1 MDELRV
7 KANNY
12 TEENVINVLKEA
24 FAKVYADGYRD
35 GYRDCKENVSVNLH
49 FCNTEFVDLGLPS
62 GTLWSSDYE
71 KDEGELMY
79 VPYELTADKSIPTKE
94 QWKELKK
101 CAKWEFIGEEDKL
114 TAVKCTGPNG
124 NTLLFS
130 ITGLMS
136 FAKITRSGRVFFWVR
151 SAIEKNCA
159 VHMWTYNNELHEDT
173 DKQNSNLKL
182 PLRLVQAK

>member
-1 MDELRV
+1 MIELKE
-7 KANNY
+7 KAGIY
-12 TEENVINVLKEA
+12 AEENVINVLKEA

-35 GYRDCKENVSVNLH
+35 GYRDSKENVSVNLH
-49 FCNTEFVDLGLPS
+49 FCNIEYVDLGLPS
-62 GTLWSSDYE
+62 GTLWSTDYE

-114 TAVKCTGPNG
+114 AAVKCTGPNG
-124 NTLLFS
+124 NTLLFR
-130 ITGLMS
+130 ITGLMD

>member
-1 MDELRV
+1 MIELNE
-7 KANNY
+7 KASIY
-12 TEENVINVLKEA
+12 AEKNVINILKEA

-71 KDEGELMY
+71 KDEGELIY

-130 ITGLMS
+130 ITGLVD

-151 SAIEKNCA
+151 SETEKNCA
-159 VHMWTYNNELHEDT
+159 VHMWIYNNELHEDS
-173 DKQNSNLKL
+173 DMQSSNLKL
-182 PLRLVQAK
+182 PIRLVRKK

>member
-1 MDELRV
+1 MTKEELAEQLAEQKAEELASMLKDAYLKGYEQGRFDANRTLRV
-7 KANNY
+7 
-12 TEENVINVLKEA
+12 
-24 FAKVYADGYRD
+24 DGVTY
-35 GYRDCKENVSVNLH
+35 
-49 FCNTEFVDLGLPS
+49 VDLGLPS
-62 GTLWSSDYE
+62 GTLWSADYE

-124 NTLLFS
+124 NTLLFR
-130 ITGLMS
+130 ITGLMD

-182 PLRLVQAK
+182 PLRLVQAKQAV

>member
-1 MDELRV
+1 MEELKE

-12 TEENVINVLKEA
+12 VENKAIDILKEA

-35 GYRDCKENVSVNLH
+35 GYKDCEEAISVNL
-49 FCNTEFVDLGLPS
+49 CDDTKFVDLGLPS
-62 GTLWSSDYE
+62 GTLWSTDYE

-124 NTLLFS
+124 NTLLFR
-130 ITGLMS
+130 ITGLMD

-159 VHMWTYNNELHEDT
+159 VHMWTYNKELHEDT

-182 PLRLVQAK
+182 PIRLVQAK